1 MINKKN
7 IILIIVLIVL
17 IIITIIFVNLLNKK
31 EKEPE
36 IESIKREATTL
47 EQRNLWNDF
56 LNENP
61 YLSQITEI
69 NEQHVMML
77 DTDLL
82 KVALTTENIPTERIV
97 KEEIQNNYM
106 LTEGEGYKRSKSK
119 IEEYL
124 LQILGLEELKYNFVD
139 TFVENGEYLIISADY
154 VYFTEID
161 VPEKIYIAKS
171 YGTEGTNYEVEIY
184 EYNVTSENVSTLK
197 NMLATG
203 NIDNTVNVDNKYI
216 LSGEMV
222 DDNIKINTKT
232 SF

>member
-7 IILIIVLIVL
+7 IILLIVLIVL
-17 IIITIIFVNLLNKK
+17 IIITIIFANLLNKE

-36 IESIKREATTL
+36 IENIQRGATTL
-47 EQRNLWNDF
+47 EQRNLWNEF

-69 NEQHVMML
+69 ITEHIMMSE
-77 DTDLL
+77 TDLL
-82 KVALTTENIPTERIV
+82 KIALTTENVPTERIV

-106 LTEGEGYKRSKSK
+106 LTEGEGYKKSKSK
-119 IEEYL
+119 IDEYL
-124 LQILGLEELKYNFVD
+124 LQILGLEELRYNFVD
-139 TFVENGEYLIISADY
+139 TFAENGKYIIIDDDY

-203 NIDNTVNVDNKYI
+203 NIDNTVNVYNKYI

-222 DDNIKINTKT
+222 DNNIKINTKT